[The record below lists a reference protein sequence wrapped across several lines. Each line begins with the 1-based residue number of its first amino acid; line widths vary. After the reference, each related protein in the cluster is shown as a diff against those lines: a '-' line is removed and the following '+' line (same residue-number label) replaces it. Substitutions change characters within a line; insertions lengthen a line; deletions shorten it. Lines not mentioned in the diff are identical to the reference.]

1 MFGKLLNRYR
11 AIPIAA
17 KASIW
22 FIVCSVLQ
30 KCISMI
36 TLPIFTRLMSTEQY
50 GQFNVYN
57 SWLQIFTI
65 FVTLRLNYA
74 VFNKG
79 MSKFKEDRDGYT
91 STMQTITFLL
101 AAALFAV
108 YLVFRKQV
116 NALTELPTFVMV
128 AIFLELLFTPAID
141 FWTIRKRYEYIYKP
155 VVYRTL
161 LMTGLNAALGVAA
174 VLMTTEKGYARII
187 SCVFVN
193 LCFGVS
199 LFVYNRRKA
208 KTWFNKEYA
217 KFAILFNIPLLMHY
231 VSQYILDQFDRI
243 MVQKLVS
250 MAAAGLYGVAYNAG
264 MIMKIVTQSINNALI
279 PWQYNK
285 LEKQEFR
292 ELDDV
297 LFLIFIGVAA
307 CAFVFSSFA
316 PEIMHILAP
325 PSYYEAVYVI
335 PPVAVGLVFS
345 FMYTAFANVEF
356 FFDQNKFTMYIS
368 MAGALLNIVLNYFG
382 IKLFG
387 YVAAAYTTLFCYA
400 VFALCHYLY
409 MTASVKKA
417 LGVSGVFRSGRLLV
431 LSAAILLFTIAMIF
445 FYDKALIRY
454 SINLLILLVLY
465 LKRALVKDLYGR
477 VRSAKKKK

>member
-243 MVQKLVS
+243 MVQ
-250 MAAAGLYGVAYNAG
+250 AGQHGGCGTV
-264 MIMKIVTQSINNALI
+264 
-279 PWQYNK
+279 
-285 LEKQEFR
+285 R
-292 ELDDV
+292 
-297 LFLIFIGVAA
+297 
-307 CAFVFSSFA
+307 C
-316 PEIMHILAP
+316 
-325 PSYYEAVYVI
+325 
-335 PPVAVGLVFS
+335 
-345 FMYTAFANVEF
+345 
-356 FFDQNKFTMYIS
+356 
-368 MAGALLNIVLNYFG
+368 
-382 IKLFG
+382 
-387 YVAAAYTTLFCYA
+387 
-400 VFALCHYLY
+400 
-409 MTASVKKA
+409 
-417 LGVSGVFRSGRLLV
+417 RL
-431 LSAAILLFTIAMIF
+431 
-445 FYDKALIRY
+445 
-454 SINLLILLVLY
+454 
-465 LKRALVKDLYGR
+465 
-477 VRSAKKKK
+477 

>member
-141 FWTIRKRYEYIYKP
+141 F
-155 VVYRTL
+155 
-161 LMTGLNAALGVAA
+161 G
-174 VLMTTEKGYARII
+174 
-187 SCVFVN
+187 
-193 LCFGVS
+193 
-199 LFVYNRRKA
+199 
-208 KTWFNKEYA
+208 
-217 KFAILFNIPLLMHY
+217 
-231 VSQYILDQFDRI
+231 
-243 MVQKLVS
+243 
-250 MAAAGLYGVAYNAG
+250 
-264 MIMKIVTQSINNALI
+264 
-279 PWQYNK
+279 
-285 LEKQEFR
+285 
-292 ELDDV
+292 
-297 LFLIFIGVAA
+297 
-307 CAFVFSSFA
+307 
-316 PEIMHILAP
+316 
-325 PSYYEAVYVI
+325 
-335 PPVAVGLVFS
+335 
-345 FMYTAFANVEF
+345 
-356 FFDQNKFTMYIS
+356 
-368 MAGALLNIVLNYFG
+368 
-382 IKLFG
+382 
-387 YVAAAYTTLFCYA
+387 
-400 VFALCHYLY
+400 
-409 MTASVKKA
+409 
-417 LGVSGVFRSGRLLV
+417 RSGN
-431 LSAAILLFTIAMIF
+431 ATNT
-445 FYDKALIRY
+445 
-454 SINLLILLVLY
+454 SIS
-465 LKRALVKDLYGR
+465 
-477 VRSAKKKK
+477 RSSTAPF

>member
-1 MFGKLLNRYR
+1 
-11 AIPIAA
+11 
-17 KASIW
+17 
-22 FIVCSVLQ
+22 
-30 KCISMI
+30 
-36 TLPIFTRLMSTEQY
+36 
-50 GQFNVYN
+50 
-57 SWLQIFTI
+57 
-65 FVTLRLNYA
+65 
-74 VFNKG
+74 
-79 MSKFKEDRDGYT
+79 
-91 STMQTITFLL
+91 
-101 AAALFAV
+101 
-108 YLVFRKQV
+108 
-116 NALTELPTFVMV
+116 
-128 AIFLELLFTPAID
+128 
-141 FWTIRKRYEYIYKP
+141 
-155 VVYRTL
+155 
-161 LMTGLNAALGVAA
+161 
-174 VLMTTEKGYARII
+174 
-187 SCVFVN
+187 
-193 LCFGVS
+193 
-199 LFVYNRRKA
+199 
-208 KTWFNKEYA
+208 
-217 KFAILFNIPLLMHY
+217 
-231 VSQYILDQFDRI
+231 
-243 MVQKLVS
+243 

-465 LKRALVKDLYGR
+465 LKRDLVKDLYGR

>member
-1 MFGKLLNRYR
+1 
-11 AIPIAA
+11 
-17 KASIW
+17 
-22 FIVCSVLQ
+22 
-30 KCISMI
+30 
-36 TLPIFTRLMSTEQY
+36 
-50 GQFNVYN
+50 
-57 SWLQIFTI
+57 
-65 FVTLRLNYA
+65 
-74 VFNKG
+74 
-79 MSKFKEDRDGYT
+79 
-91 STMQTITFLL
+91 
-101 AAALFAV
+101 
-108 YLVFRKQV
+108 
-116 NALTELPTFVMV
+116 
-128 AIFLELLFTPAID
+128 
-141 FWTIRKRYEYIYKP
+141 
-155 VVYRTL
+155 
-161 LMTGLNAALGVAA
+161 MTGLNAALGVAA

-465 LKRALVKDLYGR
+465 LKRDLVKDLYGR

>member
-1 MFGKLLNRYR
+1 MNRYR

-116 NALTELPTFVMV
+116 NALTE
-128 AIFLELLFTPAID
+128 
-141 FWTIRKRYEYIYKP
+141 RKRYEYIYKP

-465 LKRALVKDLYGR
+465 LKRDLVKDLYGR